1 MAEPVSGAE
10 EAGRRGLSLF
20 RVYGIDIRLHYSWLP
35 IFALILASLSLGYF
49 PRTCPDQSTASYW
62 IAGLFGTLLFFT
74 SVLIHEFAHAVVAQ
88 LSGIR
93 VPTITLFLFGGVSEM
108 EKEASNPATE
118 FRIAIVGPLTSF
130 ALAGMFWSI
139 GQRFLDDPHTLA
151 MAVVNYLAFINLALG
166 IFNLLPGFPLDG
178 GRVLRAAIWW
188 RTGSLRRATRAAAD
202 AGKALAVGL
211 MILGG
216 LQILLAGSLIGGL
229 WLIFIG
235 LFMRNM
241 AETGYQNLVLLRAL
255 EDTTVLDVAT
265 TNVVTVPINISIQQ
279 FVDDYL
285 LRYGFRA
292 FPVVE
297 GDVVQGLI
305 SVSALKDLAAE
316 QRDFATVRQYMRPLT
331 DAIRIAPDVE
341 LIEALKR
348 LAAAPGGRLLVMQ
361 RNKLIGLLTKSA
373 LARFVAIRNVLDEA

>member
-1 MAEPVSGAE
+1 
-10 EAGRRGLSLF
+10 
-20 RVYGIDIRLHYSWLP
+20 
-35 IFALILASLSLGYF
+35 
-49 PRTCPDQSTASYW
+49 
-62 IAGLFGTLLFFT
+62 
-74 SVLIHEFAHAVVAQ
+74 
-88 LSGIR
+88 
-93 VPTITLFLFGGVSEM
+93 
-108 EKEASNPATE
+108 
-118 FRIAIVGPLTSF
+118 
-130 ALAGMFWSI
+130 
-139 GQRFLDDPHTLA
+139 
-151 MAVVNYLAFINLALG
+151 
-166 IFNLLPGFPLDG
+166 
-178 GRVLRAAIWW
+178 
-188 RTGSLRRATRAAAD
+188 
-202 AGKALAVGL
+202 

-331 DAIRIAPDVE
+331 DAIRIAPDIE